1 MDLLKESPTSHRKN
15 LPSARW
21 LARREAT
28 AEQTVFILGAQLP
41 WDATLKFGNK
51 L

>member
-15 LPSARW
+15 LHSARW

-28 AEQTVFILGAQLP
+28 AEQSSSSMLSSHGML
-41 WDATLKFGNK
+41 L
-51 L
+51 